1 MRRLTL
7 LSLTTISLL
16 LVTGCITKDLVSY
29 KLDTR
34 LPKVNDVKAIADNT
48 SIGFEWKPLKNLD
61 GINIYRTEANQYR
74 GSDTKQL
81 IKIAT
86 VSNPFATHFV
96 DSGLRQN
103 SLYTYTFTTIK
114 GDFESAHGKVISVKT
129 KPPLEEISF
138 FQYVLRAK
146 SIIKLI
152 WRPHPDK
159 RVKMYR
165 IEKSVNGENW
175 KWVGTVHNR
184 MMAEY
189 IDRYV
194 RSGNRHQ
201 YRIIAVGFD
210 DSYSKP
216 SKIVTINAQ

>member
-1 MRRLTL
+1 MKRLTQ
-7 LSLTTISLL
+7 LSLTAILL
-16 LVTGCITKDLVSY
+16 LLLTGCSPKNLISY

-48 SIGFEWKPLKNLD
+48 SVGLEWKPLKNLD

-74 GSDTKQL
+74 GSEKKQL
-81 IKIAT
+81 TKIAT
-86 VSNPFATHFV
+86 ISNPYATHFV

-103 SLYTYTFTTIK
+103 SAYTYTFTTIK
-114 GDFESAHGKVISVKT
+114 GGFESDYGKVINVTT

-138 FQYVLRAK
+138 FQGIQKTK

-152 WRPHPDK
+152 CRPHPDK
-159 RVKMYR
+159 RVKIYN

-175 KWVGTVHNR
+175 KRVDIIHNR

-201 YRIIAVGFD
+201 YRIIAIGFD
-210 DSYSKP
+210 GSYSKP
-216 SKIVTINAQ
+216 SKIVTINAR

>member
-1 MRRLTL
+1 MKTLTQ
-7 LSLTTISLL
+7 LSLTAILL
-16 LVTGCITKDLVSY
+16 LLLTGCSPKNLISY

-48 SIGFEWKPLKNLD
+48 SVGLEWKPLKNLD

-74 GSDTKQL
+74 GSEKKQL
-81 IKIAT
+81 TKIAT
-86 VSNPFATHFV
+86 ISNPYATHFV

-103 SLYTYTFTTIK
+103 SAYTYTFTTIK
-114 GDFESAHGKVISVKT
+114 GGFESDYGKVINVTT

-138 FQYVLRAK
+138 FQGIQKTK

-159 RVKMYR
+159 RVKMDN
-165 IEKSVNGENW
+165 IEKSVNGGNW
-175 KWVGTVHNR
+175 KRVDIIHNR

-201 YRIIAVGFD
+201 YRIIAIGFD
-210 DSYSKP
+210 GSYSKP
-216 SKIVTINAQ
+216 SKIVTINAR